1 MTLYHYT
8 AERDG
13 KQYSGSMEA
22 KNRFEVYRSVRKDG
36 GKIISVSTDSARK
49 WTLQYWNERLS
60 TIKEHDKIIF
70 ANNLSAMVAAG
81 LSITRALAVS
91 KRQTKNPKLKMVLTK
106 LDETITSGGTLHE
119 AMAQFPHVFS
129 TIFVAMVRAG
139 EESGG
144 LSEALK
150 TIAEQLSRSYTLKKK
165 IKGAMTYPIIVVV
178 AMIGI
183 GILMMI
189 KVVPSLS
196 ATFKEAKLELPT
208 STKMIIALSD
218 ALQHH
223 IVLTGLAFLGMILFI
238 LFIPKTKYGKYGLD
252 WLTLHLPL
260 IKGMS
265 REINSA
271 RMSRTL
277 ASLLSSGV
285 HVVDAL
291 EITSQV
297 LNNHYHSRV
306 LVEATKTVQTGAQ
319 LSDVFRKN
327 EHLFTPLVTEMM
339 AVGEETG
346 ALSELLE
353 DIASFYE
360 EEVSQKTEN
369 MSTIIEPFLMLF
381 IGAGVGFFAVA
392 MIGPVYS
399 LSEAI

>member
-1 MTLYHYT
+1 
-8 AERDG
+8 
-13 KQYSGSMEA
+13 
-22 KNRFEVYRSVRKDG
+22 
-36 GKIISVSTDSARK
+36 
-49 WTLQYWNERLS
+49 
-60 TIKEHDKIIF
+60 
-70 ANNLSAMVAAG
+70 
-81 LSITRALAVS
+81 
-91 KRQTKNPKLKMVLTK
+91 
-106 LDETITSGGTLHE
+106 
-119 AMAQFPHVFS
+119 
-129 TIFVAMVRAG
+129 
-139 EESGG
+139 
-144 LSEALK
+144 
-150 TIAEQLSRSYTLKKK
+150 
-165 IKGAMTYPIIVVV
+165 
-178 AMIGI
+178 
-183 GILMMI
+183 
-189 KVVPSLS
+189 
-196 ATFKEAKLELPT
+196 
-208 STKMIIALSD
+208 
-218 ALQHH
+218 
-223 IVLTGLAFLGMILFI
+223 MILFI